1 MNPPSDTE
9 LLCALYAEVS
19 QHLELAESAAAL
31 FALLGNAVPLVGMAI
46 LRWEPATARLEP
58 VAAAGEAAVHRA
70 ALPTPHADE
79 LLRWARTA
87 APRRWLSRGEA
98 RLPRLLCAEGAVG
111 PIVALPLL
119 HPELEGVL
127 LLFGAGTEALARAPL
142 LAAPFRAALE
152 NDRRV
157 HELRRL
163 REAAEGDRAALLS
176 RLHRQDVSGAIV
188 GATGGL
194 ADVMRRVAQV
204 APTDAPVLILGETG
218 SGKEVVARA
227 LHEQSRRAAG
237 PFLRVNCGAIPAEL
251 VDSELFGHEKGAF
264 TGADGERKGLVE
276 EAEGGTFFLDEIGDL
291 HATAQTRLLRLLQE
305 GEFRR
310 VGSTRLR
317 KADIRVVSAT
327 HRDLDK
333 MVADGTFRQDLY
345 HRLNVVRLHLPP
357 LRERV
362 GDILPLA
369 RHLIGRF
376 RAEAGRAPLDLGASL
391 EDRLLGHTWPGNV
404 RELSNVSRYIAGLC
418 PGPVARE
425 EDLPA
430 GFGPRVGAPVPGP
443 SPRGSVDIAVPYAE
457 AKRRWLEPF
466 DEAYFTAVLRAH
478 AGNVSAAARAADI
491 DRKTIQRFLRRGDDE

>member
-264 TGADGERKGLVE
+264 TGAVAQRKGWFE
-276 EAEGGTFFLDEIGDL
+276 RADGGTLFLDEVGEL
-291 HATAQTRLLRLLQE
+291 PPAAQVRLLRVLQD
-305 GEFRR
+305 GTVQR
-310 VGSTRLR
+310 VGGQGTLAVSVRLV
-317 KADIRVVSAT
+317 AAT
-327 HRDLDK
+327 HRDMAS
-333 MVADGTFRQDLY
+333 MVRDGSFRQDLWY
-345 HRLNVVRLHLPP
+345 RVSVFPVALPS
-357 LRERV
+357 LRERP
-362 GDILPLA
+362 GDIAALAHHFAAQSGERLYGRPLRLGPGDEA
-369 RHLIGRF
+369 RL
-376 RAEAGRAPLDLGASL
+376 AAWS
-391 EDRLLGHTWPGNV
+391 WPGNV
-404 RELSNVSRYIAGLC
+404 RELASVIERAAILGGGQGLD
-418 PGPVARE
+418 VATALGGTRE
-425 EDLPA
+425 EGMA
-430 GFGPRVGAPVPGP
+430 GSAGAKTGSGGDERTLLEAAVRASRGRIEGPFGAAAALGVNPHTLRARLRRVGVEWSGFRP
-443 SPRGSVDIAVPYAE
+443 SRS
-457 AKRRWLEPF
+457 
-466 DEAYFTAVLRAH
+466 
-478 AGNVSAAARAADI
+478 
-491 DRKTIQRFLRRGDDE
+491 